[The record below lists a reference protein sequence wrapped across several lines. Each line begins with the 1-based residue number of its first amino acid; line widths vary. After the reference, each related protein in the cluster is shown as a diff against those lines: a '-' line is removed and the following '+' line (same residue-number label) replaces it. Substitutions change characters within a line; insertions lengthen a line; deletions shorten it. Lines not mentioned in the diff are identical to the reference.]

1 MARRTRD
8 LPDFFEP
15 LPLDPIQTATGG
27 RTAPPPAAKKKAG
40 FYLPVA
46 LLERFD
52 RKFYELKL
60 AGAAVDNKSSLLE
73 AALNYAL
80 EDMERG
86 DESRILQAL

>member
-15 LPLDPIQTATGG
+15 PALDPIQAATGG
-27 RTAPPPAAKKKAG
+27 QTTRPAAAKKKAG
-40 FYLPVA
+40 FYLSVT
-46 LLERFD
+46 LLDRFD

-60 AGAAVDNKSSLLE
+60 AGAAVDNKSALLE
-73 AALNYAL
+73 AALSYAL

-86 DESRILQAL
+86 EESRILQSL